1 VNRSAEKLILLV
13 GSNPLPNYLAA
24 QLLKPKSL
32 SFIYSPETEQV
43 KNYLKKVLENM
54 DSDIEE
60 KGIADATDPKCV
72 RGRVQEC
79 LGEGSRVHLHYS
91 GGTKVMATHARMQ
104 FREAGYD
111 DRHASYLDERRGVLR
126 FDDGYEIS
134 LADHNLRLTMDLIV
148 GLHGIERK
156 DRGDSVEQAP
166 TAEDAEKI
174 AKNVFACTELA
185 RKLYDIHREN
195 GKRVGLEKAKENPI
209 PLSRFIPKD
218 DEFSI
223 SNIPEADWNKR
234 TYKKW
239 LDFLGGG
246 WLEQWVGEIIK
257 GCLAGEGEVEI
268 GVYFRRANGR
278 EFEIDVS
285 VVRNHR
291 FYLVSCTTDIKLTLC
306 KSKLFEIAMRARQ
319 LGGDLARSALVC
331 LLQGSNDKGAY
342 VEQLRSDVAD
352 IWNAPN
358 TPRGFGLDDLKEW
371 AGIDSAP
378 DCRTLREWFNS

>member
-1 VNRSAEKLILLV
+1 MNRSAEKLILLV

-43 KNYLKKVLENM
+43 KNYLKKVLEYM
-54 DSDIEE
+54 VSDIEE

-134 LADHNLRLTMDLIV
+134 LADHNLRLTMDDIV

-223 SNIPEADWNKR
+223 FWTAYYSDR
-234 TYKKW
+234 
-239 LDFLGGG
+239 FHSGSGS
-246 WLEQWVGEIIK
+246 
-257 GCLAGEGEVEI
+257 AGSRRKN
-268 GVYFRRANGR
+268 VYP
-278 EFEIDVS
+278 
-285 VVRNHR
+285 H
-291 FYLVSCTTDIKLTLC
+291 
-306 KSKLFEIAMRARQ
+306 
-319 LGGDLARSALVC
+319 GD
-331 LLQGSNDKGAY
+331 
-342 VEQLRSDVAD
+342 D
-352 IWNAPN
+352 IWICCSGCGGSMFNLY
-358 TPRGFGLDDLKEW
+358 TYDGLTVSPASEN
-371 AGIDSAP
+371 
-378 DCRTLREWFNS
+378 R